1 MAEAQEQ
8 GASEEIAA
16 LEQLLAEKK
25 QALAAEGKNVQEREA
40 FREAF
45 RESFSATITPSTNA
59 VTPPLSALSPDELAK
74 HANDVLAKARE
85 EQVDALIEIA
95 LRKGVRAATHV
106 AKHATPWLMDEL
118 HDRLQDRYYDQL
130 IQLRKLKAL

>member
-1 MAEAQEQ
+1 MVEAKEQ

-25 QALAAEGKNVQEREA
+25 QALAAEGKNIPEREV

-45 RESFSATITPSTNA
+45 RESFREAPAPSANIAVLPSS
-59 VTPPLSALSPDELAK
+59 LSSDELAK
-74 HANDVLAKARE
+74 HAEDVLAKARE

-106 AKHATPWLMDEL
+106 AMHATPWLMDEL

>member
-1 MAEAQEQ
+1 MAEGQKQ
-8 GASEEIAA
+8 NASEEIAA

-25 QALAAEGKNVQEREA
+25 QAFETEGKNVPEREV

-45 RESFSATITPSTNA
+45 RESFHGAIAPSIKTA
-59 VTPPLSALSPDELAK
+59 APFASPLSDDELAK
-74 HANDVLAKARE
+74 HADDVLAKAHE
-85 EQVDALIEIA
+85 ERVDALIEIA
-95 LRKGVRAATHV
+95 LEKGILAATHI

-130 IQLRKLKAL
+130 IQLRKLKAM